1 MNYLQFL
8 QKLSET
14 PRDWYFD
21 VQGRIRRFQ
30 AGAGDGC
37 QCPISALTLKTDQ
50 HQVMNEVLRLGL
62 DRELGHQITEAADE
76 FYGFDPKIRADL
88 VDACGLTEY

>member
-1 MNYLQFL
+1 MNYSQFI
-8 QKLSET
+8 QKLKET

-37 QCPISALTLKTDQ
+37 QCPITSLTLQADQ
-50 HQVMNEVLRLGL
+50 HQVMNEALKLGL
-62 DRELGHQITEAADE
+62 GMELRHKIAEAADE
-76 FYGFDPKIRADL
+76 FYGFDEKIRADL